1 MKRCDSTRENGSAL
15 IVTVLLLVL
24 LSVMGLAALETVQRD
39 QQVAGFQNRSRLAF
53 YAAEAGIAD
62 AKNRLRDVW
71 TETATVTFPDETT
84 PVAVGDAALF
94 PLGLPVYYADPASA
108 GGGVEYLDGGAV
120 SYGGG
125 GDLRLGG
132 AMAINTLWR
141 IRVIGETPEGARSR
155 LEVVATR
162 QLEGAGGY

>member
-1 MKRCDSTRENGSAL
+1 MTLHSERREGGSAL

-24 LSVMGLAALETVQRD
+24 LGIVGLAALETVTRD

-71 TETATVTFPDETT
+71 TTEDTVAFPNQATAVQLGDAVTFPHGQ
-84 PVAVGDAALF
+84 PR
-94 PLGLPVYYADPASA
+94 YYADPAAAAGIEYMNAGAPSV
-108 GGGVEYLDGGAV
+108 GGGHDQ
-120 SYGGG
+120 
-125 GDLRLGG
+125 RLGG
-132 AMAINTLWR
+132 STRVNTLWR
-141 IRVIGETPEGARSR
+141 IRVEGSAPGGTTSR

-162 QLEGAGGY
+162 ELDGGY